1 MSKIA
6 LTPNASGT
14 AVFTISSPATN
25 TNRTLTLPD
34 EAGSIVVN
42 TATGIDVTGV
52 ITTDGMTTSA
62 DINFGDNDKAI
73 FGAGSDLE
81 IYHDGTNNRLT
92 LASANTYIQ
101 TDGIVHFT
109 DIGNN
114 EKHLT
119 INDDGAVDLYHNNA
133 LKLATTATGI
143 DVTGAAAFTG
153 GISIDGQNASTPGL
167 SEKTDLDTGIF
178 WPAANTIAVSTAG
191 TERMRID
198 SSGGLITNPAAGGHA
213 VFNENS
219 VDADFRVE
227 SEGNANMLFVDG
239 GENAVG
245 IGTIPPAWRAG
256 LADVGFNVG
265 VNAALYDQ
273 TGGGVFLVN
282 NWYRADD
289 NTLTYRNTNEAQ
301 YMQMEGGEFSFA
313 NAASGSAGAAITFTE
328 RMKIDASGGLILV
341 GSTAQKATGTT
352 WSNPSDQRLK
362 TDIRDYTKGSAE
374 LMQVRVRE
382 WLYNGKGGTV
392 DGMAGLGVIADE
404 VMTVLPDTVETYEA
418 FLEKTDEL
426 PTAIKKFDATEITWL
441 LVTSLQEALTEISA
455 LKVRVAALETV

>member
-6 LTPNASGT
+6 LTPSATGT
-14 AVFTISSPATN
+14 GVFTISSPATN
-25 TNRTLTLPD
+25 TDRTLTLPD

-42 TATGIDVTGV
+42 TATGIDVTGTV
-52 ITTDGMTTSA
+52 VADGLSVNSTALVTGVLTTTAATVFNGGFASNAASTITTD
-62 DINFGDNDKAI
+62 DNTAQ
-73 FGAGSDLE
+73 
-81 IYHDGTNNRLT
+81 LT
-92 LASANTYIQ
+92 LISTDADANQGPVLVLDRQSASPA
-101 TDGIVHFT
+101 DGDLIGRIFFNGKNDAAEAHGYAKIEARIVDASNAT
-109 DIGNN
+109 
-114 EKHLT
+114 E
-119 INDDGAVDLYHNNA
+119 DGRLELMTSV
-133 LKLATTATGI
+133 ATTEGVSRILMDATETVI
-143 DVTGAAAFTG
+143 NND
-153 GISIDGQNASTPGL
+153 S
-167 SEKTDLDTGIF
+167 KDL
-178 WPAANTIAVSTAG
+178 
-191 TERMRID
+191 
-198 SSGGLITNPAAGGHA
+198 
-213 VFNENS
+213 
-219 VDADFRVE
+219 DFRVE

-282 NWYRADD
+282 NWYRADG

-313 NAASGSAGAAITFTE
+313 NAASGSAGATITFTE
-328 RMKIDASGGLILV
+328 RMKIDASGGLILA

-455 LKVRVAALETV
+455 LKVRVAALEAV